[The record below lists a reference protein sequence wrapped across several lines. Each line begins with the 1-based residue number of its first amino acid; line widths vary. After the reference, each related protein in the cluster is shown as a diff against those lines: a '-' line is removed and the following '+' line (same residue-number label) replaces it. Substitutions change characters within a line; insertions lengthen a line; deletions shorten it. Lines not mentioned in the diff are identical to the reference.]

1 MEKVIGIERKPG
13 GFSIVQFS
21 NAFSVKIP
29 QSLVYALKLYQGSV
43 FESPENILINNA
55 DIVNEHAIKKAIYL
69 LSRRDYTSF
78 ELEKKLLSIGYPEQN
93 AQFAINHLV
102 ACRFI
107 DNRRYLENFI
117 ASKQKKYGGTRI
129 KSQLRKKG
137 IPQKSIDS
145 SIEEY
150 LDPEETLQ
158 AAQRHGLQFIQKNI
172 ALDRRNLC
180 AKCIAFLARKGF
192 SYDTAKK
199 AYYLSAEELEIK

>member
-29 QSLVYALKLYQGSV
+29 QSLVYALKLRQGSV

-69 LSRRDYTSF
+69 LLRRDYTSF

-117 ASKQKKYGGTRI
+117 ASKQKKYG
-129 KSQLRKKG
+129 
-137 IPQKSIDS
+137 
-145 SIEEY
+145 
-150 LDPEETLQ
+150 
-158 AAQRHGLQFIQKNI
+158 
-172 ALDRRNLC
+172 
-180 AKCIAFLARKGF
+180 
-192 SYDTAKK
+192 
-199 AYYLSAEELEIK
+199 ELG